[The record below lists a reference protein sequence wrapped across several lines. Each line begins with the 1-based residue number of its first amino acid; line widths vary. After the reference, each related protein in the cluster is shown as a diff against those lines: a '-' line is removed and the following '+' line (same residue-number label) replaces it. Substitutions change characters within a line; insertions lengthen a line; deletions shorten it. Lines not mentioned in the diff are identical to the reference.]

1 MKEKPP
7 SSSCSPGNIRETR
20 TRLSLLDV
28 SHASQEEEEH
38 AAHTVKIK
46 GKKKSECPLKVTV
59 APVKLGQHRGRFSL
73 FWSSRTWTGRR
84 NTFRRSSS
92 LCVRRAAAST
102 GSVHSRVPDARLN
115 RPGVHWSKAA
125 RRERAR
131 VCQVTLNDR
140 CQRQPLAVE
149 LLNMKVRTLKVFVM

>member
-28 SHASQEEEEH
+28 SHASQEEEY

-46 GKKKSECPLKVTV
+46 GRKKSECPSKVTV

-73 FWSSRTWTGRR
+73 FWSSRTWTGRKAQHFQ
-84 NTFRRSSS
+84 TFKQPVCEEGCSKNRQRTLARSRRSTEPPGRS
-92 LCVRRAAAST
+92 LVQSCAAGT
-102 GSVHSRVPDARLN
+102 
-115 RPGVHWSKAA
+115 RPGVSG
-125 RRERAR
+125 
-131 VCQVTLNDR
+131 D
-140 CQRQPLAVE
+140 P
-149 LLNMKVRTLKVFVM
+149 